1 MEGVIQKW
9 GNSLGVRIPNSIAKE
24 LHLENG
30 SQVEIFDENGKIMI
44 FPSEKK
50 TLKDKL
56 SEINLENI
64 HSEINT
70 GGPVGNEEW

>member
-30 SQVEIFDENGKIMI
+30 SQVEILDENGKILI

-56 SEINLENI
+56 SEINFENI